1 MQKHMAKQDIQQVN
15 VVADVV
21 IVGAGM
27 SGCLLALAII
37 KQSPTLKVILID
49 DNPEQVGKGTHPGFD
64 ARSIALNAGSCALLD
79 KLGLWGK
86 LQQNAQPIDDIHIS
100 DRGNLGIVNLE
111 KADPNLPFGFVVEL
125 QDVGLILQQQLARFP
140 QVKRFYNSVLV
151 NITKQQKT
159 VTCEL
164 SNQLDIHLDKQ
175 LENKQVI
182 EAKLCVAADGANS
195 LTSQLLSIS
204 STQSN
209 YQCSAIIANVSC
221 DKAHFNRAYE
231 RFTEAGPLALLPL
244 SDNRYSVVWS
254 VKNNQLAAILALNE
268 HAFLAQLQHAFGYR
282 AGTFKKAGKRH
293 SYPLKLIKSDKA
305 ITHRGVSIG
314 NAAHCLHPVMGQG
327 FNLSMRDISV
337 LASIIAELDCV
348 NNELGDYSMLDRYW
362 QARKRDHHQTINLTD
377 SIVHIFSNKH
387 VPFVLGRTI
396 ALQAIACLPFLST
409 PIVKQAKGQF
419 NLFTQEE
426 KS

>member
-1 MQKHMAKQDIQQVN
+1 MAKQDVQQEN
-15 VVADVV
+15 VVADIV

-37 KQSPTLKVILID
+37 KQSPALKVVLID
-49 DNPEQVGKGTHPGFD
+49 DNPEQVDKGAHPGFD
-64 ARSIALNAGSCALLD
+64 ARSIALSAGSCALLD
-79 KLGLWGK
+79 ELGLWAT

-111 KADPNLPFGFVVEL
+111 KAGSNLPFGFVVEL
-125 QDVGLILQQQLARFP
+125 QYVGLILQQQLARFP
-140 QVKRFYNSVLV
+140 QVKRFYNSTLI
-151 NITKQQKT
+151 NIIKQPKT
-159 VTCEL
+159 IICEL
-164 SNQLDIHLDKQ
+164 SNQLQNEKI
-175 LENKQVI
+175 I
-182 EAKLCVAADGANS
+182 EAKLCIAADGANS

-204 STQSN
+204 STQSD
-209 YQCSAIIANVSC
+209 YQCSAVIANVSC
-221 DKAHFNRAYE
+221 DKAHFNQAYE

-244 SDNRYSVVWS
+244 SDNRYSLVWS
-254 VKNNQLAAILALNE
+254 VKNNELPAILALDE
-268 HAFLAQLQHAFGYR
+268 RAFLAQLQQAFGYR
-282 AGTFKKAGKRH
+282 AGIFKKAGKRH

-327 FNLSMRDISV
+327 FNLGMRDISV
-337 LASIIAELDCV
+337 LADIIAELDCV
-348 NNELGDYSMLDRYW
+348 NNELNKLGDYSMLDRYW
-362 QARKRDHHQTINLTD
+362 QTRKRDHHRTINLTD

-387 VPFVLGRTI
+387 LPFVLGRTI
-396 ALQAIACLPFLST
+396 ALQAIACLPVLST